1 MVECGLQQMAGESTK
16 LGQGMT
22 GRAQLEKKTAR
33 ELEQLILNEVRD
45 LPVCQGLDWISIVPV
60 QTTWR
65 VDMCGGNPMR
75 QAECTDAIN
84 SVVSR
89 LRALYDLSPED
100 AAAHTKRGEMTARAE
115 KLADEAIDR
124 LLTQSDQPKAVKAK
138 RKRRLTKLPAEL
150 K

>member
-1 MVECGLQQMAGESTK
+1 VKRLNWTGDD
-16 LGQGMT
+16 GQGAM
-22 GRAQLEKKTAR
+22 EKKTAS

-65 VDMCGGNPMR
+65 VDMCGGDPMR
-75 QAECTDAIN
+75 QVECTDAIN

-100 AAAHTKRGEMTARAE
+100 AAAHTKGGEMTARAE
-115 KLADEAIDR
+115 KLAEEAIDSM
-124 LLTQSDQPKAVKAK
+124 LTQSDQPKAVKAK
-138 RKRRLTKLPAEL
+138 RKRRLTKLPDEL